1 MWSGSGGRGQLVGV
15 ETLYT
20 KMLSVAVY
28 RIITPHCAPLLYAKR
43 RGKEGTLLMRN
54 PSTQETGVLDR
65 VATESSCNCVSSE
78 PWCCRQPWKS
88 PHRCRNVVPA
98 NARNAVWFVDC
109 VPFSPLFSG
118 AVGFSINYKRKK

>member
-1 MWSGSGGRGQLVGV
+1 MDVIFTRHARVWSGSGGRGQLVGV

-54 PSTQETGVLDR
+54 PSTHKRQGFWKGRHREFVQLCILRTLVL
-65 VATESSCNCVSSE
+65 
-78 PWCCRQPWKS
+78 CRQPWKIK
-88 PHRCRNVVPA
+88 PA
-98 NARNAVWFVDC
+98 
-109 VPFSPLFSG
+109 SLS
-118 AVGFSINYKRKK
+118 